1 MESRIQRVGMKY
13 LVAFDIS
20 NSRRRG
26 RMVKLC
32 LATGFR
38 VQKSVFESFLD
49 SVQVAS
55 FENEAEKIID
65 PDTDSVW
72 LYPIDA
78 RADEGV
84 RIVGCGKRIENP
96 AFKVL

>member
-1 MESRIQRVGMKY
+1 
-13 LVAFDIS
+13 
-20 NSRRRG
+20 
-26 RMVKLC
+26 
-32 LATGFR
+32 
-38 VQKSVFESFLD
+38 
-49 SVQVAS
+49 VAS

-65 PDTDSVW
+65 PDTDSVR

-84 RIVGCGKRIENP
+84 RIVGCGKRIGNP

>member
-1 MESRIQRVGMKY
+1 
-13 LVAFDIS
+13 
-20 NSRRRG
+20 
-26 RMVKLC
+26 MVKLC

-65 PDTDSVW
+65 PDTDSVR